1 MSNTIKLF
9 LEDSTFAHCT
19 FSTNPTVQT
28 NFESPIEW
36 DRSGNYNPQDLV
48 VYTENLLHKVN
59 DRERGSGKN
68 IAWLVE
74 SPGVIPYQTQ
84 WLYNNGDKFDVIWT
98 HDESILNKWDHAIL
112 LPIGGSWLAD
122 EDKGIHLKTKDF
134 SIIASEKKELQGHKL
149 RHAIIA
155 GSGGRIDV
163 YGSCRGR
170 HLTLYHKIEGL
181 KDYRYHFALEN
192 IISGHYFS
200 EKLIDSFMTGCIP
213 IYWGTK
219 YINQYFN
226 TDGMIIFNEL
236 KELPELLKQ
245 CTKEFYDLKMDV
257 IKENYELA
265 KKYRLAED
273 RIPDLINR

>member
-1 MSNTIKLF
+1 MWSTLKIF

-36 DRSGNYNPQDLV
+36 DRSGKYKPQDLV

-59 DRERGSGKN
+59 DREKGSGKN

-84 WLYNNGDKFDVIWT
+84 WLYNNGDKFDAIWT

-112 LPIGGSWLAD
+112 LPIGGCWLAD
-122 EDKGIHLKTKDF
+122 EDKGIHPKTKDF

-155 GSGGRIDV
+155 GSEGRIDV
-163 YGSCRGR
+163 YGSCGGR
-170 HLTLYHKIEGL
+170 HLTIDKKITGL

-192 IISGHYFS
+192 VTTGHYFS
-200 EKLIDSFMTGCIP
+200 EKLIDAFMTGCIP
-213 IYWGTK
+213 IYWGAK
-219 YINQYFN
+219 YIDQYFN
-226 TDGMIIFNEL
+226 TDGMIIFNKL
-236 KELPELLKQ
+236 SELPALLKQ
-245 CTKEFYDLKMDV
+245 CTAEFYNSK
-257 IKENYELA
+257 INIIEENYKLA
-265 KKYRLAED
+265 EKYRLAED
-273 RIPDLINR
+273 RIPSIL